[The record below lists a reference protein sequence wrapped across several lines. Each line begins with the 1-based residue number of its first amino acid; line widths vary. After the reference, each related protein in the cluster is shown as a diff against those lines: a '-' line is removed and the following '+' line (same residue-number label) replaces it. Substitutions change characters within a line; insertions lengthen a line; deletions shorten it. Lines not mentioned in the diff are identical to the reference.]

1 MTVPG
6 GPSKPGGP
14 GLPGYVTLQGIV
26 SPGMKKKKSDSH
38 TIDRPMQVS
47 ITA

>member
-1 MTVPG
+1 MIVPG

-26 SPGMKKKKSDSH
+26 SPGMKKEKSDIH
-38 TIDRPMQVS
+38 TIDRSMHVS